1 MMTGNAQLCALTNLV
16 NQQTEKPLH
25 GLFETSKVDV
35 LKLNIEL
42 DTSPNP

>member
-1 MMTGNAQLCALTNLV
+1 MMTGNAQLCEMTNLV

-25 GLFETSKVDV
+25 GLFGTLKVNV

-42 DTSPNP
+42 DKSPNP

>member
-1 MMTGNAQLCALTNLV
+1 MMTGNAQLCEMTNLV

-25 GLFETSKVDV
+25 GLFKTSRVNV

-42 DTSPNP
+42 DKSPNP